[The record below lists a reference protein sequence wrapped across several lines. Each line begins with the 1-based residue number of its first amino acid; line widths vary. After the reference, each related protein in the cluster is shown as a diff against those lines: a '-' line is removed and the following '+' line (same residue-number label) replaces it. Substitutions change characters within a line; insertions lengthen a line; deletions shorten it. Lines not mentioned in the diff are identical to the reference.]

1 MTAVALSGIRGSA
14 TDFLL
19 SSTRTHLASEA
30 PGRELHPLVIQT
42 QFQAWSNQMARIG
55 VDLQL
60 SVEETEALLAAI
72 EEALGTKL
80 TGQQILRLKEV
91 LIRQR
96 FQTEDFTPA

>member
-1 MTAVALSGIRGSA
+1 
-14 TDFLL
+14 L
-19 SSTRTHLASEA
+19 SSTRTYLASEA
-30 PGRELHPLVIQT
+30 LAEASFLVISNAVQT
-42 QFQAWSNQMARIG
+42 WSNQMARIG

-80 TGQQILRLKEV
+80 SGQQILKLKEV

>member
-1 MTAVALSGIRGSA
+1 
-14 TDFLL
+14 
-19 SSTRTHLASEA
+19 
-30 PGRELHPLVIQT
+30 
-42 QFQAWSNQMARIG
+42 MARIG

-96 FQTEDFTPA
+96 FQTEDFTPARVWIATRPVAGSRRSLPQAWRE

>member
-14 TDFLL
+14 TCFLL
-19 SSTRTHLASEA
+19 ISTRTHLASEA
-30 PGRELHPLVIQT
+30 PGRSFILVIQT

-55 VDLQL
+55 VDVQL

-80 TGQQILRLKEV
+80 TGQQILKLKEV

>member
-1 MTAVALSGIRGSA
+1 
-14 TDFLL
+14 
-19 SSTRTHLASEA
+19 
-30 PGRELHPLVIQT
+30 
-42 QFQAWSNQMARIG
+42 MARIG

-80 TGQQILRLKEV
+80 SGQQILKLKEV

>member
-1 MTAVALSGIRGSA
+1 
-14 TDFLL
+14 L
-19 SSTRTHLASEA
+19 SSTRTYLASEA
-30 PGRELHPLVIQT
+30 LAEASFLVISNAVQT
-42 QFQAWSNQMARIG
+42 WSNQMARIG

-80 TGQQILRLKEV
+80 TGQQILKLKEV

>member
-1 MTAVALSGIRGSA
+1 
-14 TDFLL
+14 L
-19 SSTRTHLASEA
+19 SSTRTHLASEDLA
-30 PGRELHPLVIQT
+30 EASFLVISNAVQT
-42 QFQAWSNQMARIG
+42 WSNQMARIG

-80 TGQQILRLKEV
+80 TGQQILKLKEV